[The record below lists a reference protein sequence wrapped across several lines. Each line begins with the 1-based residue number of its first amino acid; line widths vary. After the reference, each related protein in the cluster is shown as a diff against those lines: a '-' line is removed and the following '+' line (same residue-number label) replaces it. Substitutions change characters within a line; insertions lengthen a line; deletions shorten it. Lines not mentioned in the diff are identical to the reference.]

1 MKLSS
6 SFSLPSKVKT
16 LNSEISDLQTEFEN
30 DRSDYLD
37 TIRKQ
42 DQQLILLQQIL
53 DKVQPTLRKE
63 CNYRYILIEGR
74 YLCMMYACCFFCSN
88 FEKIKNDAI
97 WNDEQQRWKI
107 PDLITERTK
116 LPPAGRKLHKCH
128 HLSLSPGKLRARL
141 SNKFS

>member
-1 MKLSS
+1 MS
-6 SFSLPSKVKT
+6 SKVKA

-63 CNYRYILIEGR
+63 CNYR
-74 YLCMMYACCFFCSN
+74 
-88 FEKIKNDAI
+88 
-97 WNDEQQRWKI
+97 
-107 PDLITERTK
+107 
-116 LPPAGRKLHKCH
+116 
-128 HLSLSPGKLRARL
+128 
-141 SNKFS
+141 